1 VLVGTRRAMAMAVRN
16 QDTSRRQTMLQEL
29 IRQC

>member
-1 VLVGTRRAMAMAVRN
+1 MAMAVRN

-29 IRQC
+29 LGDNRRTED